1 MNPLQQA
8 AAINNESIFLLEAE
22 NLSGAI
28 HALQRAIVVV
38 KDGSTPEVVAVKPS
52 EGHNNDSTVKSCNL
66 PFCVR
71 QCRLKLRGL
80 QNGLFYVY
88 DRPFLIATNLT
99 PSTQEDH
106 DAIILLFSTHILFNF
121 ALAWHQLGAISGR
134 GPPLRRAGELY
145 EFILKI
151 LRSSASNNNDTAYA
165 VLKCL
170 VLNNLAHIHY
180 ERCQYE
186 ESKSCMDG
194 MFALALKTECLESY
208 LQPVEISEI
217 LLNIIHVRPPTIARA
232 A

>member
-8 AAINNESIFLLEAE
+8 AAINNESVFLLEAE

-28 HALQRAIVVV
+28 HSLQRAIIVV
-38 KDGSTPEVVAVKPS
+38 KDGAKPVAFKS
-52 EGHNNDSTVKSCNL
+52 EGNNDAVTSYRSL

-71 QCRLKLRGL
+71 QCHLKLRGL
-80 QNGLFYVY
+80 QNGVFYVY
-88 DRPFLIATNLT
+88 DRPFLIATGLT
-99 PSTQEDH
+99 PSTQEDY

-134 GPPLRRAGELY
+134 ARSLRRAGELY

-151 LRSSASNNNDTAYA
+151 LRSSANNDTAYA

-186 ESKSCMDG
+186 ESKSCIDS
-194 MFALALKTECLESY
+194 MFALALKTDCLESY
-208 LQPVEISEI
+208 IHKVEISEI